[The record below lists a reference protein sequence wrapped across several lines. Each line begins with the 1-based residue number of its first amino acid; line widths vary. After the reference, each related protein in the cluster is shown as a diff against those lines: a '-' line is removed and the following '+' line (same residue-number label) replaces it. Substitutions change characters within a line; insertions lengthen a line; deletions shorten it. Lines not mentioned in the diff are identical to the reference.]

1 MAQTHD
7 LCIYRSAFTSKA
19 QARFSFQKKT
29 SFLTL
34 PQLCM
39 LMNAVL
45 QEKVF
50 SKERVINIVRYHILR
65 NETAY
70 RSHRKTTIEKLFT
83 KTNLRL
89 DDAG

>member
-1 MAQTHD
+1 
-7 LCIYRSAFTSKA
+7 
-19 QARFSFQKKT
+19 
-29 SFLTL
+29 
-34 PQLCM
+34 M

-89 DDAG
+89 DEAG